1 MVMSTI
7 SSSYLSFSAQSS
19 INSRASMASSIFGSL
34 SSSQSS
40 FLGYYSLADYKSIK
54 NGSYGKIVKA
64 TYAKENAASKV
75 SSNSTSGTTSA
86 TTGTA
91 RTLTSYEKNS
101 SLDKL
106 LSTYK
111 DSAATAATGT
121 TASTAATDTAAAAK
135 NLSASVSD
143 IEKLETSDMDEAA
156 TAVQKF
162 VDAYNKTV
170 TAGSG
175 SNITSVVRNTT
186 WMTGTTDSRSSALSE
201 VGITIGSDKTLS
213 FDKNVFKNADDSRIN
228 TLFAADDASTS
239 YADSYIAEI
248 GNRADKI
255 AGLAAS
261 GGTSQSTYTKGATY
275 TGTQTGSAL
284 DIQV

>member
-1 MVMSTI
+1 MSTI
-7 SSSYLSFSAQSS
+7 SSSQLSFSAQSS

-40 FLGYYSLADYKSIK
+40 FLGNYSLADYKSIK

-64 TYAKENAASKV
+64 TYAKKNAASKV
-75 SSNSTSGTTSA
+75 SSNSSSGTTSGTTG
-86 TTGTA
+86 TT
-91 RTLTSYEKNS
+91 RTLTSYEKNG

-111 DSAATAATGT
+111 DSAAATTGTAASTTG
-121 TASTAATDTAAAAK
+121 TDTAAAAK
-135 NLSASVSD
+135 NLAASVSD

-162 VDAYNKTV
+162 VDAYNKVV
-170 TAGSG
+170 TAGNG
-175 SNITSVVRNTT
+175 SNITSVARNTT

-228 TLFAADDASTS
+228 SLFAADDASTS

-248 GNRADKI
+248 GNRANTI

-261 GGTSQSTYTKGATY
+261 GGTSQNTYTSGAAY
-275 TGTQTGSAL
+275 TAAKTGSAL
-284 DIQV
+284 DIQI